1 MDKYILVLETGN
13 NKIPEYYIVNSI
25 DEGYSL
31 LCELEDQCKEE
42 GISWSS
48 KLLPAHEFEH

>member
-48 KLLPAHEFEH
+48 KILPAHEFEH